1 MTIGN
6 QSLYPQISSNFFCPI
21 RELLGK
27 QMTIGK
33 QTKFEAQMTTA
44 IDDLAKKL
52 DGFDAAMT
60 KVLDKL
66 TVLEAWKSTANA
78 SMDKLLVSS
87 WSVLRPSSTTSSRC
101 LLSGWC
107 CLLRH
112 NHHCGGPTRL
122 T

>member
-1 MTIGN
+1 
-6 QSLYPQISSNFFCPI
+6 
-21 RELLGK
+21 
-27 QMTIGK
+27 MTIGK

-87 WSVLRPSSTTSSRC
+87 WSVLRPSSTTSS
-101 LLSGWC
+101 
-107 CLLRH
+107 
-112 NHHCGGPTRL
+112 
-122 T
+122 